1 MNVTVHRRHAE
12 NDGSSGPS
20 PGLQLERIQLREIEL
35 PLKAPFETSF
45 GITSRR
51 RVVIVQIF
59 DKSGASG
66 YGECTAMEGP
76 FYNHET
82 IDTAWTIIS
91 KYVTPMLASAEVA
104 NAADVARALAP
115 IQGNC
120 MAVGAVETAIWDLEA
135 KLIGK
140 PLWQHLGGTKNVIS
154 CGVSIGL
161 QRSPEILLEK
171 VAREVESGYQR
182 IKIKIKPGQDIEL
195 VEAVRKEFPDIT
207 LSVDA
212 NSAYSLERDAQLLQR
227 LDDHD
232 LLMIEQPLSAG
243 DMLDHAKLQRQMRT
257 AICLDESITSLRDAR
272 HALELDACRI
282 INIKLGRVGGHAS
295 ARAIQEYAQLKSI
308 PVWCGGMLESGVGR
322 AHNIAMSTLEGFTLP
337 GDVSASARY
346 WEKDIIEPPVTVDPH
361 GTITAPPGPGIGYEV
376 SEKYI
381 EVLTRRS
388 AEIPFE
394 N

>member
-1 MNVTVHRRHAE
+1 MNVTINRKPAE
-12 NDGSSGPS
+12 KPRTAGTD

-45 GITSRR
+45 GVTSRR
-51 RVVIVQIF
+51 RVLIVRVF

-66 YGECTAMEGP
+66 YGECTAMEEP

-91 KYVTPMLASAEVA
+91 KYVAPMLASAGVS
-104 NAADVARALAP
+104 NAGDVARTLAP

-135 KLIGK
+135 KLLDK
-140 PLWQHLGGTKNVIS
+140 PLWRHLGGTKDVIG

-161 QRSPEILLEK
+161 QRSPEVLIEK

-195 VEAVRKEFPDIT
+195 VKAVRREFPDIT

-212 NSAYSLERDAQLLQR
+212 NSAYSLDKDAEMLQQ

-243 DMLDHAKLQRQMRT
+243 DLLDHAKLQRRLKT

-295 ARAIQEYAQLKSI
+295 ARSIQEYALLKSI
-308 PVWCGGMLESGVGR
+308 PVWCGGMLESGIGR

-337 GDVSASARY
+337 GDVSAPARY
-346 WEKDIIEPPVTVDPH
+346 WEKDIIDPPVTVTPQ
-361 GTITAPPGPGIGYEV
+361 GAINVPSSPGIGFEV
-376 SEKYI
+376 DEKEIEALATRSE
-381 EVLTRRS
+381 
-388 AEIPFE
+388 EILF
-394 N
+394 